1 MIYIFSL
8 LKFWVMSHS
17 EKWIISSIEKGKIG
31 DRFLTILREKF
42 DFERIFD
49 STKNSN
55 FNFRMT
61 LGIEEC
67 VKLTRQAS
75 NDNER
80 MAILLLIG
88 RDFQPISNAGEPRT
102 ENLAGFFVIFDR
114 WKFIDP

>member
-1 MIYIFSL
+1 
-8 LKFWVMSHS
+8 
-17 EKWIISSIEKGKIG
+17 
-31 DRFLTILREKF
+31 
-42 DFERIFD
+42 
-49 STKNSN
+49 
-55 FNFRMT
+55 MT

-114 WKFIDP
+114 